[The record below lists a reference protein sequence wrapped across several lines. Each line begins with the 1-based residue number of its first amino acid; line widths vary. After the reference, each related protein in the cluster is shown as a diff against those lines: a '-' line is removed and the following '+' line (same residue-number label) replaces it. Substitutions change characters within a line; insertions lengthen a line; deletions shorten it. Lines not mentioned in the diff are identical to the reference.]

1 MRRGGRVLVLLGIVL
16 GILTAGG
23 TFLVLSTSQP
33 EVQKIPTRSVI
44 IAQQNIA
51 ERTEISLEA
60 LGKAE
65 WPEAYIPPG
74 AYSDSSSLAGK
85 LAIQPIYQGQII
97 LPQMVLDKTQVKENR
112 SNASFLVPDG
122 KVAVAFPLSSLTGV
136 AGAIQNGDTVDI
148 LLTLTPEVGTQPI
161 TPTARLASSGT
172 TPVTLGQGLSVSQ
185 LMLQDVLVLNVGGWP
200 VAGADKAS
208 GDKAT
213 TAAAN
218 IITFALTPQDALAL
232 KSAREQGQIELA
244 LRKAGDHGQFTTE
257 PVNLQYLNK
266 RFNFNLIA
274 PIGR

>member
-23 TFLVLSTSQP
+23 TFLVLSTAQP
-33 EVQKIPTRSVI
+33 QAQQIPTRPVI

-51 ERTEISLEA
+51 ERTEIPLER
-60 LGKAE
+60 LGRAE

-74 AYSDSSSLAGK
+74 AFTSSEGLVGK

-97 LPQMVLDKTQVKENR
+97 LPQMVVDKNAVKETR

-122 KVAVAFPLSSLTGV
+122 KVAVAFPISALSGV

-148 LLTLTPEVGTQPI
+148 LLTLTPVVGTQPI
-161 TPTARLASSGT
+161 TPTARSGAGT
-172 TPVTLGQGLSVSQ
+172 TTIGEGLAVTQ
-185 LMLQDVLVLNVGGWP
+185 LMLQDILILNTGTWP
-200 VAGADKAS
+200 SAAADKA
-208 GDKAT
+208 
-213 TAAAN
+213 AAAAAAVV
-218 IITFALTPQDALAL
+218 TFAVTPQDALAL
-232 KSAREQGQIELA
+232 KSAREQGMIELV
-244 LRKAGDHGQFTTE
+244 LRRAGDHRPVTTE

-274 PIGR
+274 PTGR